1 MKTSATQAWVL
12 IVLSGCAS
20 APVRTQ
26 SAGVRANT
34 TVRGGE
40 FHVVASAGGG
50 GDAYDAAM
58 LFERGNTLIRAGH
71 CDQAVAEFERLERE
85 FPRSVSVEPSR
96 FNRGVCLQSLA
107 RWDGA
112 AEAIERIAT
121 DARDASLVRDA
132 RFHLAAV
139 GEQSRR
145 WRWTLDATAAV
156 LASNPQSS
164 ADRAEA
170 LGRRAVALFET
181 HDRAGARDAANQ
193 AVAIAPDAAG
203 VTAIG
208 DDTWIARSRYVIAEI
223 SRTEAEEI
231 AIRADR
237 ATVESEI
244 TDRVTRTVHAHAQF
258 NETIRVGNPEW
269 AAAAGFRIGE
279 MYRDLYRAIVEAP
292 LPAEWGERARA
303 AWHRRTSE
311 LLRPLL
317 SGAIRSW
324 EATMSMA
331 QRNGI
336 TANEWV
342 HRADDALRELRRAFI
357 EPG

>member
-1 MKTSATQAWVL
+1 MKTSATHAL
-12 IVLSGCAS
+12 ALFVLSGCAS
-20 APVRTQ
+20 APARRQ
-26 SAGVRANT
+26 SAALRSNP

-58 LFERGNTLIRAGH
+58 LFARGNTLIREGR
-71 CDQAVAEFERLERE
+71 CEQAIAEFERLERE
-85 FPRSVSVEPSR
+85 FPTSVSVEPSR

-107 RWDGA
+107 RWEDA
-112 AEAIERIAT
+112 AEAFERASG
-121 DARDASLVRDA
+121 ARDPSLVRDA

-156 LASNPQSS
+156 LATNPQSS

-170 LGRRAVALFET
+170 LGRRAVALLET
-181 HDRAGARDAANQ
+181 GDRTGARDAANQ

-208 DDTWIARSRYVIAEI
+208 DDTWIARSRYVLAEI
-223 SRTEAEEI
+223 SRVEAETI
-231 AIRADR
+231 AIRADS
-237 ATVESEI
+237 ATVEREI

-292 LPAEWGERARA
+292 LPTEWGERARA

-324 EATMSMA
+324 EATTSMA

-342 HRADDALRELRRAFI
+342 HRADEALRELRRAFI